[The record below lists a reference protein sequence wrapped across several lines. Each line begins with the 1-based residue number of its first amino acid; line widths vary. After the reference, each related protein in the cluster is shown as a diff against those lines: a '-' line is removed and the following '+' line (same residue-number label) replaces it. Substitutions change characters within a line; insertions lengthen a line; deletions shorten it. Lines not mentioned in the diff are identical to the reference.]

1 MAGKTEIEQLD
12 VVAWLKQHED
22 KDLLRFLTCGS
33 VDDGKSTLIGRLL
46 YNSKMIYE
54 DQLASFEE
62 DNQRHGHAGQDLD
75 FALLVD
81 GLAAEREQGI
91 TIDVAWRYFSTENR
105 KFIIAD
111 TPGHEQYT
119 RNMATG
125 ASACQLAI
133 ILVDARK
140 GILDQT
146 RRHSLICNLL
156 GIKQLIIAVN
166 KMDLKDWSQDVYEQI
181 KADYLA
187 FAAELENFEDLDI
200 QFAPISA
207 LKGDNITESSTNM
220 AWYKGLTLLGLLE
233 NATTTE
239 DYNRAQFR
247 FPVQYVNRPDIHF
260 RGFAGTIANGEV
272 SVGDEVLALPSGRSS
287 KVARIVTMDGD
298 LQTARYG
305 QAVTLT
311 LEDEIDISRG
321 DMLAFADQAPSL
333 AREVQADIVWMQD
346 DPLKTGH
353 LYRFRFATA
362 EVQGVVKEINYKLNI
377 NSLTKLEG
385 EVVGLN
391 EIARI
396 TVELTTLV
404 PLDTYRGC
412 RETGSFII
420 VDRLTNATAGAA
432 MVARIGRVHKTQQKA
447 SNIVWHNYGV
457 NKQARAELKSQKP
470 LVLWFTGLSG
480 SGKSTVANVVEQ
492 RLFNRGKHTYLLDGD
507 NVRHGLN
514 KNLSFAAHD
523 RVENIRRVAEVSKL
537 MTDAGLVVLAT
548 FISPFRSDR
557 HIARELF
564 EENEFVEVYIDTPL
578 EICEQ
583 RDPKGLYQKARKGEI
598 ADFTGISSPYEAP
611 QQPEIHVKTAEKTP
625 EECADVILTWLEKY
639 L

>member
-1 MAGKTEIEQLD
+1 MTNLD

-54 DQLASFEE
+54 DQLASFEK
-62 DNQRHGHAGQDLD
+62 DNQKHGHAGDSLD

-140 GILDQT
+140 AVLNQT

-156 GIKQLIIAVN
+156 GIKQLIIAIN
-166 KMDLKDWSQDVYEQI
+166 KMDLKNWSEDVYEQI
-181 KADYLA
+181 KSDYIA
-187 FAAELENFEDLDI
+187 FASELENFEDLDI
-200 QFAPISA
+200 QFVPISA
-207 LKGDNITESSTNM
+207 LKGDNITEKSENM
-220 AWYKGLTLLGLLE
+220 LWYQGKTLLGLLE
-233 NATTTE
+233 AASTIE
-239 DYNRAQFR
+239 DYNPSQFR
-247 FPVQYVNRPDIHF
+247 FPVQYVNRPDINF

-272 SVGDEVLALPSGRSS
+272 CVGDEVLALPSGRSS
-287 KVARIVTMDGD
+287 KVTHIATMDG
-298 LQTARYG
+298 QINKARYG

-311 LEDEIDISRG
+311 LADEIDISRG
-321 DMLAFADQAPSL
+321 DMLAFADKAPSL

-346 DPLKTGH
+346 EALKIGH

-362 EVQGVVKEINYKLNI
+362 EVQGVIKKVNYQLNI
-377 NSLTKLEG
+377 NNLEKI
-385 EVVGLN
+385 EAENITLN
-391 EIARI
+391 EIARVTI
-396 TVELTTLV
+396 ELTIPT

-420 VDRLTNATAGAA
+420 IDRLTNATAGAA
-432 MVARIGRVHKTQQKA
+432 MVARIGRVHKAQQKA
-447 SNIVWHNYGV
+447 SNVVWHDYGV
-457 NKQARAELKSQKP
+457 NKQARAELKNQKP

-480 SGKSTVANVVEQ
+480 SGKSTVANIVEQ
-492 RLFNRGKHTYLLDGD
+492 RLFNKGKHTYLLDGD

-514 KNLSFAAHD
+514 KNLSFAEHD
-523 RVENIRRVAEVSKL
+523 RIENIRRVAEVSKL
-537 MTDAGLVVLAT
+537 MADAGLVVLAT

-557 HIARELF
+557 HMARELF
-564 EENEFVEVYIDTPL
+564 EKNEFIEVYIDTPL
-578 EICEQ
+578 EICEK

-598 ADFTGISSPYEAP
+598 VDFTGISSPYEAP
-611 QQPEIHVKTAEKTP
+611 QQPEIHLKTADKSP
-625 EECADVILTWLEKY
+625 EECADEILYWLENN